1 MNFPFFV
8 LPYTATPG
16 LWYFFVFKFTQTKP
30 FEVASA
36 MSAAEGAGAAGVFTL
51 GAFVAVPVAVACGCA
66 PSGTIPRES
75 SEAVATAAVINFVV
89 KRFMTNSLL
98 RRPAKGNM
106 VLDYS
111 KIAPNLVQLAFVQ
124 QLRII

>member
-1 MNFPFFV
+1 
-8 LPYTATPG
+8 
-16 LWYFFVFKFTQTKP
+16 
-30 FEVASA
+30 
-36 MSAAEGAGAAGVFTL
+36 
-51 GAFVAVPVAVACGCA
+51 
-66 PSGTIPRES
+66 
-75 SEAVATAAVINFVV
+75 
-89 KRFMTNSLL
+89 MTNSLL